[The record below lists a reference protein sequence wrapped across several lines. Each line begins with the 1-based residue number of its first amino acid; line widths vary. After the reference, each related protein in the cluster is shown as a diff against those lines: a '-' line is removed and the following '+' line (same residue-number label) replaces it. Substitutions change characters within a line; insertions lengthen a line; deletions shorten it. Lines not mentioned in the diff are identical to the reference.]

1 MYAIKQ
7 FYLKLFNAKT
17 TMKDKTM
24 MCDET
29 KNECCNH
36 ADPPWEGPQVI
47 PAQIRRVDNL
57 IFRKINQFARENDV
71 EQATPMHGWII
82 GYLYR
87 HRDTPV
93 FQRDIERE
101 FSITRSTVTNILQ
114 LMERKGYIERRSV
127 PQDARLKQLVLTE
140 EGICFL
146 YKERSLQE
154 RQQMIAAVAGVTA
167 IGLRHDPKDT
177 LRLRQQGLIA
187 LPEDLGI
194 RRTDATRELL
204 AAKSVADLVEWSGG
218 LYNPPA
224 KFRSW

>member
-47 PAQIRRVDNL
+47 PAQLRRVNNL
-57 IFRKINQFARENDV
+57 IFRKIGQIARTNGV
-71 EQATPMHGWII
+71 EAVTPMHGWIME
-82 GYLYR
+82 YLYR
-87 HRDTPV
+87 NSETPV

-114 LMERKGYIERRSV
+114 LMERKGYITRQSV
-127 PQDARLKQLVLTE
+127 EQDARLKQLVLTE
-140 EGICFL
+140 KG
-146 YKERSLQE
+146 
-154 RQQMIAAVAGVTA
+154 RQFHEDTMRAFHQTDEYVAGLLTEEENTE
-167 IGLRHDPKDT
+167 L
-177 LRLRQQGLIA
+177 LRLLNKLYLGL
-187 LPEDLGI
+187 
-194 RRTDATRELL
+194 
-204 AAKSVADLVEWSGG
+204 K
-218 LYNPPA
+218 
-224 KFRSW
+224 